1 MLEEFYNRM
10 TGGEVIATVF
20 ERAESQVFNTVL
32 VYIIFFYSIQ
42 LKLDPIP
49 TDMGGGAPGISV
61 LRLIHFWK
69 KLQNYET
76 TSMQKT

>member
-49 TDMGGGAPGISV
+49 TDLEGGGV
-61 LRLIHFWK
+61 
-69 KLQNYET
+69 
-76 TSMQKT
+76 TSR

>member
-32 VYIIFFYSIQ
+32 VYIIWFYSIQ

-49 TDMGGGAPGISV
+49 TDMGGGVHGD
-61 LRLIHFWK
+61 LRPPLYFLLMINKYTF
-69 KLQNYET
+69 YI
-76 TSMQKT
+76 

>member
-20 ERAESQVFNTVL
+20 ERAESQVFSTVL
-32 VYIIFFYSIQ
+32 VYITWFYSIQ

-49 TDMGGGAPGISV
+49 TDMGGGVTEISV
-61 LRLIHFWK
+61 LPSISFL
-69 KLQNYET
+69 
-76 TSMQKT
+76 